1 MNPTVGPAGE
11 PGGIARIG
19 FSQNL
24 AATAALIQD
33 TFREAFAR
41 RIFWG
46 FFGCC
51 TALILFLLFIM
62 RIDVVEGALATV
74 TIFGRT
80 MPTTDVHDLVRQT
93 QSVIAMVLYFAGTGL
108 AVFASAGLI
117 SAVFEPGRIELLLS
131 KPVSRTHLLLG
142 RYAGNLLVVAAN
154 ILYLVLGSW
163 MIFGVK
169 TGVWGGGFVL
179 SSAFTIF
186 LFAVLLAVIAL
197 VGVLWESAAV
207 AIMITWAIMIITPIV
222 ALKTQL
228 ERLLSSEWS
237 RDVVRVLYYA
247 LPKTSDISVI
257 IRNVI
262 LNKPVESW
270 MPVWSTALFGAAML
284 GLALWRFERRSF

>member
-1 MNPTVGPAGE
+1 MSAKINET
-11 PGGIARIG
+11 
-19 FSQNL
+19 L
-24 AATAALIQD
+24 ALIQD

-51 TALILFLLFIM
+51 TALLLFLLFIM
-62 RIDVVEGALATV
+62 RIDVVAGSLAAV

-80 MPTTDVHDLVRQT
+80 APTTDVQTLVPQT
-93 QSVIAMVLYFAGTGL
+93 QSVIAMVLYFAGMAL

-117 SAVFEPGRIELLLS
+117 SSVFEPGRIELLLS

-142 RYAGNLLVVAAN
+142 RYAGNLAVVAAN

-163 MIFGVK
+163 VIFGVK

-179 SSAFTIF
+179 SSLFTIF
-186 LFAVLLAVIAL
+186 IFAVLLALIAL

-207 AIMITWAIMIITPIV
+207 AIMVTFAIMIITPIV
-222 ALKTQL
+222 AQKNTI

-257 IRNVI
+257 VRDLIRNQPI
-262 LNKPVESW
+262 QSW
-270 MPVWSTALFGAAML
+270 MPVWSTAIFGVVVLAA
-284 GLALWRFERRSF
+284 ALWRFDRRSF